1 MATRIFT
8 RKLHSFK
15 MDVTR
20 EVPHYYIQPGQEIE
34 LRVIGTNFTVSMFQH
49 LPRGASNMD
58 GQIVEAY
65 MLVYQYISHDTAQLI
80 AHSALFISGKPY
92 IQFLYEDKQ
101 YPNSPIVELGLFL
114 LRNKLILL
122 PIHMDAENDLKRT
135 HINDFSSYRHDE
147 SSLEGDKYKESD
159 EQDLK

>member
-1 MATRIFT
+1 MATRIFA
-8 RKLHSFK
+8 RKLYSFK
-15 MDVTR
+15 MDVTH

-34 LRVIGTNFTVSMFQH
+34 LRVIGTNFTVPMFQR

-80 AHSALFISGKPY
+80 AHPALFIGGKPCV
-92 IQFLYEDKQ
+92 QFLYEDKQ

-114 LRNKLILL
+114 LRNKPILL
-122 PIHMDAENDLKRT
+122 PIHMDAENDPKRT